1 MYVQE
6 LNTLMDIIERSFQE
20 TLGEKYLSYALS
32 TIMSRSLPDVR
43 DGLKP
48 VHRRLLFAMRELK
61 LNPDSGFKKCARVV
75 GDVIGKFHPHGDVAV
90 YDALVR
96 LAQDF
101 SLRYPLIEGQG
112 NFGNID
118 GDNAAAMRYTEAR
131 LTDIAMFLFEGLD
144 ENSVDFK
151 GTYDGESNEPKVL
164 PAGFPNLLANGASGI
179 AVGMATNIPP
189 HNIIEICHALLA
201 VLDNPEIELAEILT
215 HIKGPDFPTGG
226 QLYVDQKTLTEIY
239 GEGKGTVRIRSTYTV
254 EQLERGKYHII
265 ITEIPYSVPKGRLL
279 EKFGQLMGAKKL
291 PLINDIRDESS
302 EDIRIII
309 EPKSS
314 SIDANLIMEFLY
326 KNTEL
331 ESRFSVNLNVLDS
344 NLRPVVMGLKDIL
357 KSYLTHRLQVL
368 DRRTRYRL
376 KKIEDRLNLLS
387 GFLIA
392 YLNLDEVIR
401 IIREEDE
408 PKPILMSRFDLND
421 IQAEAILNMR
431 LRSLR
436 KLEEMELRKEFDA
449 LSAEKAEKENLIVTP
464 NLQIKTIK
472 NEIQSLRKYFE
483 KDPRGL
489 RRSDIHHDI
498 TDVQINLTDF
508 IEKEP
513 ITVVCSDKG
522 WIRTIKGHTTDSA
535 DFKYKEGDQEGY
547 VLQAETTDKLI
558 VFTSLGKSYTLS
570 CDKLPGGRGFG
581 EPLRLMIEVEA
592 KEEVI
597 ALFIYPKDETQ
608 QFIVAATD
616 GRGFRLEASQ
626 LLSQTRNGKQLLNV
640 SDGIIALKCT
650 PITGDSI
657 AVFGENRKMIVFA
670 IDEIPIMNRGRGVM
684 FQKYLQGGMSDY
696 KIFNMTDGL
705 TWKSGNGTR
714 KETNLDRWNVKR
726 GQSGRLAPNGF
737 PRSNKFD

>member
-1 MYVQE
+1 
-6 LNTLMDIIERSFQE
+6 MDIIERSFQD

-61 LNPDSGFKKCARVV
+61 LNPDSGYKKCARVV

-131 LTDIAMFLFEGLD
+131 LTDIAMMLFEGLD
-144 ENSVDFK
+144 ENAIDFK
-151 GTYDGESNEPKVL
+151 ETYDGESKEPKVF
-164 PAGFPNLLANGASGI
+164 PAAFPNLLANGASGI

-189 HNIIEICHALLA
+189 HNIIEICSALLA
-201 VLDNPEIELAEILT
+201 LLDKPNIELSELLQ
-215 HIKGPDFPTGG
+215 HLKGPDFPTGG
-226 QLYVDQKTLTEIY
+226 QLYIDSKTLNEIY

-254 EQLERGKYHII
+254 ETLERGKYHII
-265 ITEIPYSVPKGRLL
+265 VTEIPYGVPKSRLL
-279 EKFGQLMGAKKL
+279 EKFGQLMEAKKL

-314 SIDANLIMEFLY
+314 SVDANLIMEFLY

-331 ESRFSVNLNVLDS
+331 ETRFSVNLNILDAK
-344 NLRPVVMGLKDIL
+344 LRPVVMGLKDIL
-357 KSYLTHRLQVL
+357 NAYLAHRLEVL

-376 KKIEDRLNLLS
+376 SKIADRLNLLS

-408 PKPILMSRFDLND
+408 PKPILMSRFELNEV
-421 IQAEAILNMR
+421 QAEAILNMR

-449 LSAEKAEKENLIVTP
+449 LTAEKAEKENLILTP
-464 NLQIKTIK
+464 SLQTKTVRK
-472 NEIQSLRKYFE
+472 EIQHLRTYFQ
-483 KDPRGL
+483 KDPRGQ
-489 RRSDIHHDI
+489 RRSVIHNEINDIQ
-498 TDVQINLTDF
+498 VNINDF

-513 ITVVCSDKG
+513 ITIICSDKG
-522 WIRTIKGHTTDSA
+522 WIRTVKGHTTDAA
-535 DFKYKEGDQEGY
+535 DLKYKEGDQEGY
-547 VLQAETTDKLI
+547 IITAETTDRL
-558 VFTSLGKSYTLS
+558 VLFTSLGKSYTLP

-581 EPLRLMIEVEA
+581 EPLRLMVEMEA
-592 KEEVI
+592 KEEII
-597 ALFIYPKDETQ
+597 ALFIYPKDEQQ
-608 QFIVAATD
+608 QFIVAASD

-626 LLSQTRNGKQLLNV
+626 LLSQTRNGKQLLNIT
-640 SDGIIALKCT
+640 DNIHACKCIVVT
-650 PITGDSI
+650 APNVAVIGD
-657 AVFGENRKMIVFA
+657 NRKMILFSV
-670 IDEIPIMNRGRGVM
+670 DEIPIMNRGRGVM
-684 FQKYLQGGMSDY
+684 FQKYLQGGMSDI
-696 KIFNMTDGL
+696 KLFDLAEGL
-705 TWKSGNGTR
+705 TWKFGNGVR
-714 KETNLDRWNVKR
+714 KENNLDRWHQKR

>member
-1 MYVQE
+1 
-6 LNTLMDIIERSFQE
+6 MDIIERSFQE

-144 ENSVDFK
+144 ENAIDFK
-151 GTYDGESNEPKVL
+151 ETYDGESNEPKVL

-179 AVGMATNIPP
+179 AVGMATNIPS
-189 HNIIEICHALLA
+189 HNIIEICNALLA
-201 VLDNPEIELAEILT
+201 LLDNPEISLADLLMQL
-215 HIKGPDFPTGG
+215 KGPDFPTGG
-226 QLYVDQKTLTEIY
+226 RIYADHSTLTEIY
-239 GEGKGTVRIRSTYTV
+239 AEGKGTVRIRATYTT
-254 EQLERGKYHII
+254 EDLERSKYQIV
-265 ITEIPYSVPKGRLL
+265 ITEIPYGVPKSRLL
-279 EKFGQLMGAKKL
+279 EKLGQLMESKKL
-291 PLINDIRDESS
+291 PLVNDIRDESS
-302 EDIRIII
+302 EDLRIII

-326 KNTEL
+326 KNSEL
-331 ESRFSVNLNVLDS
+331 ETRFSVNLNVLDH
-344 NLRPVVMGLKDIL
+344 NLRPVVIGLKDIL
-357 KSYLTHRLQVL
+357 NSYLKHRLQVL

-387 GFLIA
+387 GFLVA

-408 PKPILMSRFDLND
+408 PKPILMTRFDLNEV
-421 IQAEAILNMR
+421 QAEAILNMR

-436 KLEEMELRKEFDA
+436 KLEEMELRKEFDE
-449 LSAEKAEKENLIVTP
+449 LTHEKGEKEKLISTP
-464 NLQIKTIK
+464 NLQTKTIK
-472 NEIQSLRKYFE
+472 AEIQNLRKYFE
-483 KDPRGL
+483 KDPRGQ
-489 RRSDIHHDI
+489 RRSTLHHDVA
-498 TDVQINLTDF
+498 DVQVNLNDF

-513 ITVVCSDKG
+513 ITIICSEKG
-522 WIRTIKGHTTDSA
+522 WIRTIKGHTNDSA
-535 DFKYKEGDQEGY
+535 EFKYKEGDEEGY
-547 VLQAETTDKLI
+547 ILQAETTDKLI
-558 VFTSLGKSYTLS
+558 VFSSFGKSYTLP

-581 EPLRLMIEVEA
+581 EPLRLMIEMDP
-592 KEEVI
+592 KEDVI
-597 ALFIYPKDETQ
+597 ALFTHPNNEI
-608 QFIVAATD
+608 QFIVAASD

-626 LLSQTRNGKQLLNV
+626 LLSQTRNGKQLLNI
-640 SDGIIALKCT
+640 SDDIKAKFCI
-650 PITGDSI
+650 PVTGDHI
-657 AVFGENRKMIVFA
+657 AAIGDNRKLIIFA
-670 IDEIPIMNRGRGVM
+670 TEEVPIMNRGRGVM
-684 FQKYLQGGMSDY
+684 FQKYLQGGLSDL
-696 KIFNMTDGL
+696 KIFNLNNGL

-714 KETNLDRWNVKR
+714 REHDLGRWNIKR

-737 PRSNKFD
+737 PRNNKFD

>member
-1 MYVQE
+1 
-6 LNTLMDIIERSFQE
+6 MDIIERSFQD

-48 VHRRLLFAMRELK
+48 VHRRLLYAMRELK

-131 LTDIAMFLFEGLD
+131 LTDIAMMLFEGLD
-144 ENSVDFK
+144 ENAIDFK
-151 GTYDGESNEPKVL
+151 ETYDGESHEPKVL

-179 AVGMATNIPP
+179 AVGMATNIPS
-189 HNIIEICHALLA
+189 HNIIEICNALLA
-201 VLDNPEIELAEILT
+201 LLDNPNIELSELLT
-215 HIKGPDFPTGG
+215 HLKGPDFPTGG
-226 QLYVDQKTLTEIY
+226 RIYVSQATLTEIY
-239 GEGKGTVRIRSTYTV
+239 SEGRGTLRIRSNYMV
-254 EQLERGKYHII
+254 EDLERGKYQIV
-265 ITEIPYSVPKGRLL
+265 ITEIPYGVPKSRLL
-279 EKFGQLMGAKKL
+279 EKLGQLMEAKKL

-302 EDIRIII
+302 EDLRIII

-314 SIDANLIMEFLY
+314 SVDANLIMEFLY
-326 KNTEL
+326 KNSEL
-331 ESRFSVNLNVLDS
+331 ETRFGVNLNVLDQD
-344 NLRPVVMGLKDIL
+344 LRPVVLGLKDIL
-357 KSYLTHRLQVL
+357 NSYLNHRLQVL

-408 PKPILMSRFDLND
+408 PKPILMTRFDLND

-436 KLEEMELRKEFDA
+436 KLEEMELRKEFDD
-449 LSAEKAEKENLIVTP
+449 LTYEKGEKEKLIATP

-472 NEIQSLRKYFE
+472 AEIQSLRKYFE
-483 KDPRGL
+483 KDSRGQ
-489 RRSDIHHDI
+489 RRSTLHHDI
-498 TDVQINLTDF
+498 VDVQVNLNDF

-513 ITVVCSDKG
+513 ITIICSEKG
-522 WIRTIKGHTTDSA
+522 WIRTIKGHTTDTA
-535 DFKYKEGDQEGY
+535 EFKYKEGDQEGY
-547 VLQAETTDKLI
+547 ILQAETTDKLI
-558 VFTSLGKSYTLS
+558 LFSSFGKSYTLP

-581 EPLRLMIEVEA
+581 EPLRLMIEMDP

-597 ALFIYPKDETQ
+597 ALFIHPANET
-608 QFIVAATD
+608 QFIVAASD
-616 GRGFRLEASQ
+616 GRGFRLESSQ

-640 SDGIIALKCT
+640 SDDTKAQVCI
-650 PITGDSI
+650 PVTGDHI
-657 AVFGENRKMIVFA
+657 AVIGENRKLIIFSV
-670 IDEIPIMNRGRGVM
+670 DEVPIMNRGRGVM
-684 FQKYLQGGMSDY
+684 FQKYLQGGLSDL
-696 KIFNMTDGL
+696 KIFNLAEGL

-714 KETNLDRWNVKR
+714 KESDLGRWNVKR

-737 PRSNKFD
+737 PRNNKFN

>member
-1 MYVQE
+1 
-6 LNTLMDIIERSFQE
+6 MDIIERSFQE

-144 ENSVDFK
+144 ENAIDFK
-151 GTYDGESNEPKVL
+151 ETYDGESNEPKVL

-189 HNIIEICHALLA
+189 HNIIEICNALLA
-201 VLDNPEIELAEILT
+201 LLDNPEISLADLLIQL
-215 HIKGPDFPTGG
+215 KGPDFPTGG
-226 QLYVDQKTLTEIY
+226 RIYADHSTLTEIY
-239 GEGKGTVRIRSTYTV
+239 AEGKGTVRIRATYST
-254 EQLERGKYHII
+254 EDLERGKYHII
-265 ITEIPYSVPKGRLL
+265 VTEIPYGVPKSRLL
-279 EKFGQLMGAKKL
+279 EKLGQLMEAKKL

-302 EDIRIII
+302 EDLRIII

-314 SIDANLIMEFLY
+314 SIDSNLIMEFLY
-326 KNTEL
+326 KNSEL
-331 ESRFSVNLNVLDS
+331 ETRFSVNLNVLDH
-344 NLRPVVMGLKDIL
+344 NLRPVVIGLKDIL
-357 KSYLTHRLQVL
+357 NSYLKHRLQVL

-387 GFLIA
+387 GFLVA

-408 PKPILMSRFDLND
+408 PKPILMTRFELNE

-436 KLEEMELRKEFDA
+436 KLEEMELRKEFDD
-449 LSAEKAEKENLIVTP
+449 LTHEKGEKEKLIATP
-464 NLQIKTIK
+464 NLQTKTIK
-472 NEIQSLRKYFE
+472 AEIQNLRKYFE
-483 KDPRGL
+483 KDPRGQ
-489 RRSDIHHDI
+489 RRSTIQHDI
-498 TDVQINLTDF
+498 ADVQVNLNDF

-513 ITVVCSDKG
+513 ITIICSEKG
-522 WIRTIKGHTTDSA
+522 WIRTIKGHVTDSA

-547 VLQAETTDKLI
+547 ILQAETTDKLI
-558 VFTSLGKSYTLS
+558 LFSSFGKSYTIP

-581 EPLRLMIEVEA
+581 DPLRLMIEMDATED
-592 KEEVI
+592 VI
-597 ALFIYPKDETQ
+597 ALFIYPHNEA
-608 QFIVAATD
+608 QFIVAASD
-616 GRGFRLEASQ
+616 GRGFRLDASQ
-626 LLSQTRNGKQLLNV
+626 LISQTRNGKQLLNV
-640 SDGIIALKCT
+640 SDDVKAQFCI
-650 PITGDSI
+650 PVTGDHI
-657 AVFGENRKMIVFA
+657 AAIGDNRKLIVFA
-670 IDEIPIMNRGRGVM
+670 IEEAPVMNRGRGVM
-684 FQKYLQGGMSDY
+684 FQKYLQGGLSDL
-696 KIFNMTDGL
+696 KIFNLNDGL
-705 TWKSGNGTR
+705 TWKSGNGIR
-714 KETNLDRWNVKR
+714 KESDLGRWNVKR
-726 GQSGRLAPNGF
+726 GQSGRLAPHGF
-737 PRSNKFD
+737 PRNNKFD

>member
-1 MYVQE
+1 
-6 LNTLMDIIERSFQE
+6 MDIIERSFQD

-61 LNPDSGFKKCARVV
+61 LNPESGFKKCARVV

-131 LTDIAMFLFEGLD
+131 MTDIAMLLFEGLD

-189 HNIIEICHALLA
+189 HNIIEICNALLA
-201 VLDNPEIELAEILT
+201 LLDNSDIELTELLT

-226 QLYVDQKTLTEIY
+226 QLYVNQATLNEIY
-239 GEGKGTVRIRSTYTV
+239 GEGKGTVRIRSTYEV

-279 EKFGQLMGAKKL
+279 EKFGQLMEAKKL

-309 EPKSS
+309 EPKS

-344 NLRPVVMGLKDIL
+344 NLRPVVMGLKSIL
-357 KSYLTHRLQVL
+357 NSYLTHRLQVL
-368 DRRTRYRL
+368 DRRTRHRL
-376 KKIEDRLNLLS
+376 KKIEDRLNLLA

-408 PKPILMSRFDLND
+408 PKPILMSRFDVND

-436 KLEEMELRKEFDA
+436 KLEEMELRKEFDG
-449 LSAEKAEKENLIVTP
+449 LSAEKAEKEKLLGTS
-464 NLQIKTIK
+464 NLQLKTIK
-472 NEIQSLRKYFE
+472 NEVQALRKYFE
-483 KDPRGL
+483 KDPRGQ
-489 RRSDIHHDI
+489 RRSAIHHDI
-498 TDVQINLTDF
+498 TEVHVNLNDF

-513 ITVVCSDKG
+513 ITIVCSNKG
-522 WIRTIKGHTTDSA
+522 WIRTIKGHTA
-535 DFKYKEGDQEGY
+535 DTADLKYKEGDQEGY
-547 VLQAETTDKLI
+547 ILQAETTDKLF
-558 VFTSLGKSYTLS
+558 VFTSFGKCYTLP

-592 KEEVI
+592 KEDVI
-597 ALFIYPKDETQ
+597 DLFILPKDETQ
-608 QFIVAATD
+608 HYIVAASD

-640 SDGIIALKCT
+640 SDDVVALKCI
-650 PITGDSI
+650 PVTGDSI
-657 AVFGENRKMIVFA
+657 AVFGENRKLIVFA
-670 IDEIPIMNRGRGVM
+670 IEEIPIMNRGRGVM
-684 FQKYLQGGMSDY
+684 FQKYLQGGMSDL
-696 KIFNMTDGL
+696 KIFNMADGL

-737 PRSNKFD
+737 PRNNKFN

>member
-1 MYVQE
+1 
-6 LNTLMDIIERSFQE
+6 MDIIERSFQD

-61 LNPDSGFKKCARVV
+61 LNPESGYKKCARVV

-131 LTDIAMFLFEGLD
+131 MTDIAMFLFEGLD

-189 HNIIEICHALLA
+189 HNIIEICNALLA
-201 VLDNPEIELAEILT
+201 LLDNPKIELAEILT

-226 QLYVDQKTLTEIY
+226 QLYVNQSTLAEIY
-239 GEGKGTVRIRSTYTV
+239 GEGKGTVRIRSTYEV
-254 EQLERGKYHII
+254 EQLDRGKYQIV
-265 ITEIPYSVPKGRLL
+265 ITEIPYSVPKSRLL
-279 EKFGQLMGAKKL
+279 EKFGQLMEAKKL

-314 SIDANLIMEFLY
+314 IEPNLIMEFLY

-331 ESRFSVNLNVLDS
+331 EARFSVNLNVLDS

-357 KSYLTHRLQVL
+357 NSYLTHRLQVL

-376 KKIEDRLNLLS
+376 KKIEDRLNLLA

-408 PKPILMSRFDLND
+408 PKPILISRFELND
-421 IQAEAILNMR
+421 IQAEAVLNMR

-449 LSAEKAEKENLIVTP
+449 LSAEKVEKENLLETP
-464 NLQIKTIK
+464 NLQQKTIK
-472 NEIQSLRKYFE
+472 NEVQTLRKYFE
-483 KDPRGL
+483 KDPRGQ
-489 RRSDIHHDI
+489 RRSAIHHDI
-498 TDVQINLTDF
+498 TEVQVNLNDF

-513 ITVVCSDKG
+513 ITIVSSEKG
-522 WIRTIKGHTTDSA
+522 WIRTIKGHATDST

-547 VLQAETTDKLI
+547 ILQAETTDKLV
-558 VFTSLGKSYTLS
+558 VFTSFGKSYTLP

-581 EPLRLMIEVEA
+581 EPLRLMIEVDA
-592 KEEVI
+592 KEEI
-597 ALFIYPKDETQ
+597 IDLFIFPKDETQ
-608 QFIVAATD
+608 HYIVAASD

-640 SDGIIALKCT
+640 TDDVVATKCV
-650 PITGDSI
+650 PVIGDCI
-657 AVFGENRKMIVFA
+657 AVTGENRKLIIFA
-670 IDEIPIMNRGRGVM
+670 VEEVPIMNRGRGVM
-684 FQKYLQGGMSDY
+684 FQKYIQGGMADL
-696 KIFNMTDGL
+696 KIFNKEDGL

-737 PRSNKFD
+737 PRNNKFN

>member
-1 MYVQE
+1 M
-6 LNTLMDIIERSFQE
+6 NIIERSFQE

-131 LTDIAMFLFEGLD
+131 LTDIAMLLFEGLD
-144 ENSVDFK
+144 ENAIDFK
-151 GTYDGESNEPKVL
+151 DTYDGESNEPKVL

-179 AVGMATNIPP
+179 AVGMATNIPS
-189 HNIIEICHALLA
+189 HNILEICNALLA
-201 VLDNPEIELAEILT
+201 LLDNSDISLAELLI

-226 QLYVDQKTLTEIY
+226 RIYVDHTTLAEIY
-239 GEGKGTVRIRSTYTV
+239 GEGKGTVRIRATYTT
-254 EQLERGKYHII
+254 EDLERGKYQII
-265 ITEIPYSVPKGRLL
+265 VTEIPYGVPKSRLL
-279 EKFGQLMGAKKL
+279 EKLGQLMEAKKL

-302 EDIRIII
+302 EDLRIVI

-326 KNTEL
+326 KNSEL
-331 ESRFSVNLNVLDS
+331 ETRFSVNLNVLDH
-344 NLRPVVMGLKDIL
+344 NLRPVVIGLKDIL
-357 KSYLTHRLQVL
+357 NSYLKHRLQVL

-408 PKPILMSRFDLND
+408 PKPILMNRFELNEV
-421 IQAEAILNMR
+421 QAEAILNMR

-436 KLEEMELRKEFDA
+436 KLEEMELRKEFDD
-449 LSAEKAEKENLIVTP
+449 LTQEKGEKEKLIATP
-464 NLQIKTIK
+464 ALQIKTIK
-472 NEIQSLRKYFE
+472 TEIQNLRKYFE
-483 KDPRGL
+483 KDPRGQ
-489 RRSDIHHDI
+489 RRSTLHHDI
-498 TDVQINLTDF
+498 ADVQVNLNDF

-513 ITVVCSDKG
+513 ITIVCSEKG
-522 WIRTIKGHTTDSA
+522 WIRTIKGHTNDSTE
-535 DFKYKEGDQEGY
+535 FKYKEGDHEGY
-547 VLQAETTDKLI
+547 ILQAETTDKLI
-558 VFTSLGKSYTLS
+558 LFSSFGKSYTIP

-581 EPLRLMIEVEA
+581 EPLRLMIEMDP

-597 ALFIYPKDETQ
+597 ALFIHPTNET
-608 QFIVAATD
+608 QFIVAASD
-616 GRGFRLEASQ
+616 GRGFRLESSQ

-640 SDGIIALKCT
+640 SDDTKAQVCI
-650 PITGDSI
+650 PVTGEHI
-657 AVFGENRKMIVFA
+657 AVIGDNRKLIIFA
-670 IDEIPIMNRGRGVM
+670 VDEVPLMNRGRGVM
-684 FQKYLQGGMSDY
+684 FQKYLQGGLSDL
-696 KIFNMTDGL
+696 KIFNLADGL

-714 KETNLDRWNVKR
+714 KESDLERWNVKR

-737 PRSNKFD
+737 PRNNKFN